1 MNTNAAAFAFILQ
14 QRRDLSASQSQT
26 NISSVQQRQPNYQG
40 NASRSSTGNIP
51 CATPQYQPYSSA
63 PYQQDVYSNPQTQ
76 QTHSYSAP
84 QINQGQG
91 YSQYSQSVYPPT
103 QYGWQPQ
110 YQQQQSQQINQQA
123 YPNTPGCY
131 QPSSSSLP
139 QYSVPALPFQS
150 SPVENNYLN
159 QGYQYPYNNQMQL
172 LPSHVKNTIAS
183 TLTALPGINN
193 QYRQQN
199 QSNKPPLTGFG
210 ICKNSMKNIIDGSDM
225 NIKNTEP
232 PQLYYCEGCEKEFT
246 QKSAYEAH
254 CANHETCRHPGC
266 TFSGTKKVVIAHFHG
281 SHGLYSGE
289 GYKMIEVE
297 GSSKKYRVLLG
308 VSPVEI
314 EKWRMD
320 RRKNFPTT
328 ENTLKK
334 MEQKEELRKAGGLV
348 IEKGKKRK
356 RNEVEQNKKSTND
369 NSNSNNTE
377 SGNKEDESGVVDMV
391 NGEKNNDNDENAEG
405 ENKGDKEF
413 KLRKKPCVFFVK
425 GMCKQGDLCTYS
437 HDFEIKVCNFFV
449 RSGRCTRGNKCTF
462 SHDKEERA
470 KFLEERKLNG
480 DKKITKS
487 ENETVTGDDKDDDG
501 EVRQKD
507 KDKDRDREKKKNKL
521 SRNQDKINRK
531 DKEKEE
537 VNDDVLRQKAM
548 KKKGQLFLPK
558 PYAGGSR
565 GTLLRNLLLHEVEVE
580 ENILLQ
586 CLRLIVTNNYLQP
599 VE

>member
-26 NISSVQQRQPNYQG
+26 NNTPVQQRQQNYQG

-51 CATPQYQPYSSA
+51 CATPQYQQYSSA
-63 PYQQDVYSNPQTQ
+63 PYQQGVYSNQQTQ

-91 YSQYSQSVYPPT
+91 YSQYSQSVYPPS

-110 YQQQQSQQINQQA
+110 YQQQQSQQQQQINQQA
-123 YPNTPGCY
+123 CPGAPGCY

-150 SPVENNYLN
+150 SPIENNYLN

-199 QSNKPPLTGFG
+199 QSNKLPLTGFG
-210 ICKNSMKNIIDGSDM
+210 VCKNSLKNNIDGSDIS
-225 NIKNTEP
+225 IKKADP

-246 QKSAYEAH
+246 QKSAYDAH

-320 RRKNFPTT
+320 RRKNFPTA

-356 RNEVEQNKKSTND
+356 RNEIEQIKRSTND
-369 NSNSNNTE
+369 NDSSNNIE
-377 SGNKEDESGVVDMV
+377 SGNKEEESGMIDMV
-391 NGEKNNDNDENAEG
+391 NGEKNNENDENTG
-405 ENKGDKEF
+405 EDKEF

-425 GMCKQGDLCTYS
+425 GTCKQGDLCTYS

-480 DKKITKS
+480 DNKTPKS

-501 EVRQKD
+501 GVRQ
-507 KDKDRDREKKKNKL
+507 KDKDRDREKKCNKL
-521 SRNQDKINRK
+521 TRNQDKNNRK
-531 DKEKEE
+531 EKEKEE

>member
-14 QRRDLSASQSQT
+14 QRRDLSASQSQSNNT
-26 NISSVQQRQPNYQG
+26 SSQQRQPNYQG
-40 NASRSSTGNIP
+40 NASRPSTGNIP
-51 CATPQYQPYSSA
+51 CATPQYQQYTSA
-63 PYQQDVYSNPQTQ
+63 PYQQDVYSNQQSQ
-76 QTHSYSAP
+76 QTHSYSVP
-84 QINQGQG
+84 QINQGQS
-91 YSQYSQSVYPPT
+91 YSQYSQSVYLPP

-110 YQQQQSQQINQQA
+110 YQQQQQHQQA
-123 YPNTPGCY
+123 YPGAAGCY

-150 SPVENNYLN
+150 LPIENSYLN
-159 QGYQYPYNNQMQL
+159 QGYQYPYNTQMQP
-172 LPSHVKNTIAS
+172 LPSHFKNTIAS

-193 QYRQQN
+193 QYRQQIQN
-199 QSNKPPLTGFG
+199 NKSLLTGLG
-210 ICKNSMKNIIDGSDM
+210 TLNNSMKNSIDGVDM
-225 NIKNTEP
+225 SVKNTEP
-232 PQLYYCEGCEKEFT
+232 LQLFYCEGCEKEFT
-246 QKSAYEAH
+246 QKSAYDAH

-334 MEQKEELRKAGGLV
+334 IEQKEELRKAGGLV

-356 RNEVEQNKKSTND
+356 RNEIEQNKKGSND
-369 NSNSNNTE
+369 NGDKSSPDLNSNSNNAD
-377 SGNKEDESGVVDMV
+377 SGNKEDENGVIDVA
-391 NGEKNNDNDENAEG
+391 NGEKNNENEN
-405 ENKGDKEF
+405 ENKGDQEF

-425 GMCKQGDLCTYS
+425 GTCKQGDLCTYS

-480 DKKITKS
+480 DKKTSKS
-487 ENETVTGDDKDDDG
+487 DSESGAGNDGDDDIEG
-501 EVRQKD
+501 RQKD
-507 KDKDRDREKKKNKL
+507 TDREKKINKL
-521 SRNQDKINRK
+521 SRNQDKNGRK
-531 DKEKEE
+531 DKDKE

-586 CLRLIVTNNYLQP
+586 CLRLIVSNNYLQP